1 LNSPIE
7 HKAPNLEFIALMAC
21 MMSLVALSI
30 DAILPAMG
38 MISSSLSLTETQ
50 DIQLVIS
57 LVLLGQG
64 CGQLLF
70 GPLSDTF
77 GRKPAIYAGYSVFI
91 VATVVCMYTTTFESL
106 LIARFIQ
113 GFGLAAPRV
122 LTIAIIRDKYSGP
135 RMAQVMSFIMVFF
148 ILVPMIAP
156 LMGQGILLFASWQ
169 AIFGL
174 MLVFG
179 LFSLVWFI
187 MRQPETLAPEHRKSL
202 KLSVLYATLKDVVT
216 TPVTMAYTFAAG
228 ILSGSFISYLASA
241 QQIFGQQ
248 YGLKENFAIY
258 FSGMAFVFGIA
269 SFFNGKMVVKK
280 GMQYLVFRAFGV
292 LIISSFVFLLV
303 VISQDNMPPL
313 SWTTGY
319 FVIAFACVGV
329 LFGNLNSLAM
339 EPLGHLAGFGAAVV
353 GSVSTLTAV
362 AIAMVVGA
370 MYDATVLPL
379 SLGFTGC
386 SVAAGIVVF
395 AIERHRN
402 LRKEP

>member
-1 LNSPIE
+1 
-7 HKAPNLEFIALMAC
+7 MAC

-38 MISSSLSLTETQ
+38 MISSSLSLTQTQ

-77 GRKPAIYAGYSVFI
+77 GRKPAIYAGYSIFL
-91 VATVVCMYTTTFESL
+91 VATIVCMYTTTFEAL
-106 LIARFIQ
+106 LVARFVQ

-179 LFSLVWFI
+179 LFSLGWFAV
-187 MRQPETLAPEHRKSL
+187 RQPETLAPEHKKSL
-202 KLSVLYATLKDVVT
+202 KLSVLYATFKAVVT
-216 TPVTMAYTFAAG
+216 TPVSMAYTLAAG
-228 ILSGSFISYLASA
+228 ILSGSFVSYLASS

-248 YGLKENFAIY
+248 YGLDDKFAIY
-258 FSGMAFVFGIA
+258 FSGMAFVFGLA

-292 LIISSFVFLLV
+292 FIISSFIFMAV
-303 VISQDNMPPL
+303 VINQQNMPPL

-319 FVIAFACVGV
+319 FVVAFACVAV

-353 GSVSTLTAV
+353 GAVSTLTAV
-362 AIAMVVGA
+362 LIAMLVGSI
-370 MYDATVLPL
+370 YDGTIFPL
-379 SLGFTGC
+379 ALAFTCCGLG
-386 SVAAGIVVF
+386 AGIVVF
-395 AIERHRN
+395 AIEHHRKSK
-402 LRKEP
+402 KEQ

>member
-1 LNSPIE
+1 
-7 HKAPNLEFIALMAC
+7 MAC

-38 MISSSLSLTETQ
+38 MISTSLSLTQTQ

-77 GRKPAIYAGYSVFI
+77 GRKPAIYAGYSIFL
-91 VATVVCMYTTTFESL
+91 VATIVCMYTTTFEEL
-106 LIARFIQ
+106 LIARFVQ

-179 LFSLVWFI
+179 LFSLGWFAV
-187 MRQPETLAPEHRKSL
+187 RQPETLAPEHKKSL
-202 KLSVLYATLKDVVT
+202 KLSVLYATFKEVVT
-216 TPVTMAYTFAAG
+216 TPVTMAYTLAAG
-228 ILSGSFISYLASA
+228 ILSGSFVSYLASS

-248 YGLKENFAIY
+248 YGLDDKFAIY
-258 FSGMAFVFGIA
+258 FSGMALVFGLA
-269 SFFNGKMVVKK
+269 SFFNGKMVVRK
-280 GMQYLVFRAFGV
+280 GMQYLVFRAFG
-292 LIISSFVFLLV
+292 LFIISSFIFMAV
-303 VISQDNMPPL
+303 VINQQNMPPL

-319 FVIAFACVGV
+319 FVVAFACVAV

-353 GSVSTLTAV
+353 GAVSTLTAV
-362 AIAMVVGA
+362 LIAMLVGSI
-370 MYDATVLPL
+370 YDGTIFPL
-379 SLGFTGC
+379 ALAFTCCGLG
-386 SVAAGIVVF
+386 AGLVVF
-395 AIERHRN
+395 AIERHRKSK
-402 LRKEP
+402 KE

>member
-1 LNSPIE
+1 
-7 HKAPNLEFIALMAC
+7 MAC

-38 MISSSLSLTETQ
+38 MISTSLKLTESQ

-64 CGQLLF
+64 FGQLLF

-77 GRKPAIYAGYSVFI
+77 GRKPLIYAGYSVFI
-91 VATVVCMYTTTFESL
+91 VATVVCMYTTTFDAL

-122 LTIAIIRDKYSGP
+122 LTTAIIRDKYSGP

-156 LMGQGILLFASWQ
+156 LMGQGILIFAQWQ
-169 AIFGL
+169 AIFGA
-174 MLVFG
+174 MLIFG
-179 LFSLVWFI
+179 LFSLAWFAI
-187 MRQPETLAPEHRKSL
+187 RQPETLAPEHRKSL
-202 KLSVLYATLKDVVT
+202 KIGVLYNTFKDVVT
-216 TPVTMAYTFAAG
+216 TPVSMAYTLAAG
-228 ILSGSFISYLASA
+228 ILSGSFISYLASS
-241 QQIFGQQ
+241 QQVFGQQ
-248 YGLKENFAIY
+248 YGLGESFAIY
-258 FSGMAFVFGIA
+258 FSGMALVFGIS

-280 GMQYLVFRAFGV
+280 GMQYLVNRAFIA
-292 LIISSFVFLLV
+292 LIISSVIFLAIVL
-303 VISQDNMPPL
+303 SQNNMPPL
-313 SWTTGY
+313 SWSTSY

-353 GSVSTLTAV
+353 GAVSTLTAV
-362 AIAMVVGA
+362 TIAFAVGSI
-370 MYDATVLPL
+370 YDDTVFPL
-379 SLGFTGC
+379 ALGFTCC
-386 SVAAGIVVF
+386 SIAAGIVVF
-395 AIERHRN
+395 AIERHRK
-402 LRKEP
+402 RIKD